1 MSVSNASIVT
11 APTSITVTGG
21 TAVAFSS
28 LGLADGRQT
37 LFVAADTDQRT
48 RRSIDVSVKPA
59 KSSSSAP
66 NGYTQPR
73 ATLLLKKPKV
83 LANGKITVG
92 TLRVEMAYDVEFT
105 QPEIQELV
113 DFGAQFFC
121 DPDFLNFWKQM
132 SPQ

>member
-1 MSVSNASIVT
+1 MPVSNASIVT

-21 TAVAFSS
+21 TAVTFAS
-28 LGLADGRQT
+28 LGLADGKQT
-37 LFVAADTDQRT
+37 LFVASDTDQRT

-59 KSSSSAP
+59 KPSPSAP

-73 ATLLLKKPKV
+73 ATVTLKKPKI
-83 LANGKITVG
+83 LANGKITVA
-92 TLRVEMAYDVEFT
+92 TLRVEMAYDVEYT
-105 QPEIQELV
+105 QAEIQELV

-121 DPDFLNFWKQM
+121 DSDFTNLWKQM

>member
-11 APTSITVTGG
+11 APSSITVTGG

-28 LGLADGRQT
+28 LGLADGKQT
-37 LFVAADTDQRT
+37 LFVAADTDQRI

-73 ATLLLKKPKV
+73 ATLTLKKPKV
-83 LANGKITVG
+83 LANGKITVA
-92 TLRVEMAYDVEFT
+92 TLRVEMAYDVEYT
-105 QPEIQELV
+105 QTEIQEMV

-121 DPDFLNFWKQM
+121 DADFANFWKQM